1 MISLDVKQSSSADV
15 SPLSILPKDEKPT
28 LSFASLL
35 NAVGTLNT
43 VQEDVD
49 TKSIQKGILTLVL
62 DDTED
67 TTLDISTKDSK
78 KTDILS
84 LLKNDKKISLKNDDE
99 PLELNP
105 KITTTM
111 TPNELKTVIYQAKKY
126 IKYQI
131 VNSDAFKKH
140 EIESLPKTLKG
151 LVQVAKKIGIEIS
164 KITLEKVQEH
174 SIENKTIKQEIK
186 VKQKTSNAPS
196 NLNDAVKIQTNVK
209 QKVPNAV
216 NSLNDVTKSKINVKQ
231 KVPNAVNTSN
241 DVTKSKINVKQEVP
255 NAVNTSND
263 VTKSKINVK
272 QEVPNAVNSLNAV
285 DISSVDNDIQAQK
298 ESQKQELTV
307 KEVPKNLKETPL
319 FKAQSKTKITT
330 QELVN
335 VKSIITEPKNL
346 KEKTQ
351 NTLELLLRGEKASHS
366 VNKNSPL
373 TADFSVA
380 TAKVIAPS
388 IETKVVESLESL
400 LKSSET
406 QSDDSKSKIDGLNLV
421 KADSFEVKLHEAKQ
435 MMKYLSSDIKT
446 AIEDYKSPFTRVKV
460 QLNPQKLGEVDLTIV
475 QRGKNLHINL
485 SSNNAAINTL
495 AMNASDLK
503 VQLSNNGINNASL
516 NFNNNA
522 QTSDGSFGSQTQQQQ
537 QQQRDEAQSKY
548 NYFAQEDNKEEILS
562 SLEIVVP
569 YYA

>member
-1 MISLDVKQSSSADV
+1 MISLDIKQSSSTDT
-15 SPLSILPKDEKPT
+15 SPLSLLPKDEKPT

-35 NAVGTLNT
+35 NAVGT
-43 VQEDVD
+43 VKEDID
-49 TKSIQKGILTLVL
+49 TKSIQNGILTLVL
-62 DDTED
+62 DDAKD
-67 TTLDISTKDSK
+67 TTSDISSKGSK
-78 KTDILS
+78 KADILS

-111 TPNELKTVIYQAKKY
+111 TPHELKTVIYQAKKY

-131 VNSDAFKKH
+131 VNSDAFKKQ

-151 LVQVAKKIGIEIS
+151 LVQVAKKIGIDIS

-174 SIENKTIKQEIK
+174 AVENKTKLPKIVSLDVSKKSSNIETKAQPKEQKTIKIADAITDFVEQKII
-186 VKQKTSNAPS
+186 VKQKTSNVPS
-196 NLNDAVKIQTNVK
+196 SVNDAVQMQTNVK
-209 QKVPNAV
+209 QKVSNAV
-216 NSLNDVTKSKINVKQ
+216 NILNDVPKTKIKVKQ
-231 KVPNAVNTSN
+231 KVS
-241 DVTKSKINVKQEVP
+241 
-255 NAVNTSND
+255 
-263 VTKSKINVK
+263 
-272 QEVPNAVNSLNAV
+272 NAV
-285 DISSVDNDIQAQK
+285 DTSNAEKDIQAQK
-298 ESQKQELTV
+298 ESPKQELSV
-307 KEVPKNLKETPL
+307 KEIPKNLKETPL
-319 FKAQSKTKITT
+319 FKAQAKTKITT

-335 VKSIITEPKNL
+335 VKAIISEPKNL
-346 KEKTQ
+346 KEKAQ
-351 NTLELLLRGEKASHS
+351 NTLELLLRGEKVSHLADKS
-366 VNKNSPL
+366 SAL

-388 IETKVVESLESL
+388 IETKTVESLESL
-400 LKSSET
+400 LKSSEI
-406 QSDDSKSKIDGLNLV
+406 QSDDSKSKIDGLNIA
-421 KADSFEVKLHEAKQ
+421 KADSFEVKLNEAKQ
-435 MMKYLSSDIKT
+435 MVKYLSQDVKS
-446 AIEDYKSPFTRVKV
+446 AIQDYKSPFTRIKV

-485 SSNNAAINTL
+485 SSNNVAINTL
-495 AMNASDLK
+495 AMNANDLK

-516 NFNNNA
+516 NFNNNS

-548 NYFAQEDNKEEILS
+548 NYFVQEDNKEEILS